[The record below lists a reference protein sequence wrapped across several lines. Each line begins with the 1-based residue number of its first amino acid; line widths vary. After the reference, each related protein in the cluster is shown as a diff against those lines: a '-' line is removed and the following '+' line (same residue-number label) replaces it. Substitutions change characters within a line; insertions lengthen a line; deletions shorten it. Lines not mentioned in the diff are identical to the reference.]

1 MTRANG
7 FLHWVLP
14 AMIGLGALTVL
25 LSGRDLS
32 LMFSELEAGGTGI
45 RHPIIVW
52 GQRGVSLLLLA
63 ACAERVLSHITQR
76 RHLPSPML
84 AWTFVTYWVFTVA
97 TPAIFGSHR
106 QLSHEYL
113 YTLVIGF
120 AFVLATA
127 QDRDKII
134 ESARTALFLF
144 MLAGV
149 LLIPI
154 LPAMTMD
161 ANYKHG
167 LLPGVPRLGG
177 LATHPVALGMFTQT
191 ALLLLWAHPF
201 KRRWLTRLAW
211 LLGLSVLVLAQSKTA
226 WMAFLICSV
235 CMLAV
240 RHGPNVWRRLG
251 DPREGA
257 FGVLVCLCVMVGA
270 LGLMAAVLLGNVEGQ
285 LIDFLDTQQGAQLMS
300 LSGRDQIWAIAIEE
314 WQANR
319 LFGYGPGLWDDAFRA
334 SIGMPN
340 AINAH
345 NQFMDTLAR
354 SGSLGAA
361 ALVLY
366 ASVLLVLSIR
376 HARATGGLSLALFLA
391 LALLSISEVPLMLFA
406 YGTELFA
413 HLMLLVVLASA
424 GAVRPAGAAARTRP
438 VYGAAS

>member
-1 MTRANG
+1 
-7 FLHWVLP
+7 
-14 AMIGLGALTVL
+14 
-25 LSGRDLS
+25 
-32 LMFSELEAGGTGI
+32 
-45 RHPIIVW
+45 
-52 GQRGVSLLLLA
+52 
-63 ACAERVLSHITQR
+63 
-76 RHLPSPML
+76 
-84 AWTFVTYWVFTVA
+84 
-97 TPAIFGSHR
+97 
-106 QLSHEYL
+106 
-113 YTLVIGF
+113 
-120 AFVLATA
+120 
-127 QDRDKII
+127 
-134 ESARTALFLF
+134 
-144 MLAGV
+144 
-149 LLIPI
+149 
-154 LPAMTMD
+154 
-161 ANYKHG
+161 
-167 LLPGVPRLGG
+167 
-177 LATHPVALGMFTQT
+177 
-191 ALLLLWAHPF
+191 
-201 KRRWLTRLAW
+201 
-211 LLGLSVLVLAQSKTA
+211 VLVLAQSKTA

>member
-1 MTRANG
+1 MNRSNG

-32 LMFSELEAGGTGI
+32 LMFSELQSGAEGV

-52 GQRGVSLLLLA
+52 AQRVVSLLLLA
-63 ACAERVLSHITQR
+63 AAAERVVNHVAQR
-76 RHLPSPML
+76 QPLPSPVLM
-84 AWTFVTYWVFTVA
+84 WTFVAYWLATVA
-97 TPAIFGSHR
+97 APAIFGSHP

-113 YTLVIGF
+113 YTLVIGV
-120 AFVLATA
+120 AVLLTTLRE
-127 QDRDKII
+127 RDKFLD
-134 ESARTALFLF
+134 ATRNALFLF

-149 LLIPI
+149 LLIPV
-154 LPAMTMD
+154 LPTMVLD
-161 ANYKHG
+161 ANYKQG

-191 ALLLLWAHPF
+191 ALLLLWARPF
-201 KRRWLTRLAW
+201 QRRWLNRLSW
-211 LLGLSVLVLAQSKTA
+211 LLGLSVLFMAQSKTA
-226 WMAFLICSV
+226 WIAFVLCGT

-240 RHGPNVWRRLG
+240 RKGPALWRRLG
-251 DPREGA
+251 DPSQGA
-257 FGVLVCLCVMVGA
+257 FGVLVCLGVIAGA
-270 LGLMAAVLLGNVEGQ
+270 LALMGVLLLGNVEGQ
-285 LIDFLDTQQGAQLMS
+285 LTDFLDSPQGAQLMS
-300 LSGRDQIWAIAIEE
+300 MSGRDQIWAIAIEE
-314 WQANR
+314 WQENR

-334 SIGMPN
+334 SIRMPN
-340 AINAH
+340 AVNAH

-366 ASVLLVLSIR
+366 AAVLLVLSVR
-376 HARATGGLSLALFLA
+376 HAKATGGLSLALFLA

-424 GAVRPAGAAARTRP
+424 SSSRVEVMPARTRP
-438 VYGAAS
+438 FYETAS